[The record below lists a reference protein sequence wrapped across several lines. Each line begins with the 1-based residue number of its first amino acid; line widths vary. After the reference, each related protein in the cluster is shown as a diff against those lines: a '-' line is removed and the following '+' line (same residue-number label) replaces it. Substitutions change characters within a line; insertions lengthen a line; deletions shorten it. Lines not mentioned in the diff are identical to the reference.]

1 MRVEFGRAPA
11 PSTPRRRSR
20 FRPRRRR
27 FRAGNRCGGASP
39 RVMNAARSCFRKTAA
54 RVRNDSLLRHAV
66 VETPGM
72 QQRPAARSLRRDGA
86 RRPAVPR
93 WAPFSE
99 LSRKKSQRTVSTV
112 EDVERPNHV
121 RVELSRVAGAGRCH
135 STGLLSGAQ
144 LGWRRLISERALSYE
159 DLSVSGPSAAAVH
172 SGCAALSRTAA
183 DGRLCSR
190 SKQFAP
196 RPRSPGS

>member
-1 MRVEFGRAPA
+1 MRRALASGRPPRASGMILFFVTQSWKLRVCSNAPPREAFDVMVLDA
-11 PSTPRRRSR
+11 PR
-20 FRPRRRR
+20 FRD
-27 FRAGNRCGGASP
+27 GLLSASC
-39 RVMNAARSCFRKTAA
+39 RGKS
-54 RVRNDSLLRHAV
+54 
-66 VETPGM
+66 
-72 QQRPAARSLRRDGA
+72 
-86 RRPAVPR
+86 
-93 WAPFSE
+93 
-99 LSRKKSQRTVSTV
+99 KSQRTVSTV

-135 STGLLSGAQ
+135 SAGLLSGAQ

>member
-1 MRVEFGRAPA
+1 MVGAVLMRVEFGRAPA
-11 PSTPRRRSR
+11 PSTPRRRSL

-99 LSRKKSQRTVSTV
+99 LSRKIKVS
-112 EDVERPNHV
+112 ENGIDR
-121 RVELSRVAGAGRCH
+121 RRCGA
-135 STGLLSGAQ
+135 A
-144 LGWRRLISERALSYE
+144 
-159 DLSVSGPSAAAVH
+159 
-172 SGCAALSRTAA
+172 
-183 DGRLCSR
+183 
-190 SKQFAP
+190 KP
-196 RPRSPGS
+196 RPRRAKPRRRRGALPQHRTSQWRATRLAQADF